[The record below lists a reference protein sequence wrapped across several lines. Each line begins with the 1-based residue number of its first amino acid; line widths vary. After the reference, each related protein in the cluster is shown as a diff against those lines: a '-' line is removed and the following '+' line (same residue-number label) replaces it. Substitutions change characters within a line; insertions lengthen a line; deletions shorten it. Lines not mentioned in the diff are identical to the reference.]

1 MEDVAARGRSGGQR
15 NGPVRR
21 LLRQVRETRAE
32 RRLESYCQVPA
43 VPVVPPLGSRI
54 LDEHASRRIGGG
66 ARGSATSRRNAYL
79 LPGLPCRA
87 PPVAAGFRLTRSV
100 RRRESQS
107 AASPRRVETRVRDD
121 DARAKSS
128 RESGRQ
134 PPRTLAHT
142 RVTRRRVCA
151 ISPPFCFTGNR
162 CIIRTHTHRDTH
174 AHTHHDHTLSTLV
187 EQAPNARGCVARAR
201 RRWASPA
208 R

>member
-1 MEDVAARGRSGGQR
+1 MASRGRRWRTLLLEVGAEGSEMAPCEDFCGR
-15 NGPVRR
+15 YARR
-21 LLRQVRETRAE
+21 E
-32 RRLESYCQVPA
+32 RRGDWRVTARCQRSPSLA
-43 VPVVPPLGSRI
+43 VVPPLGSRI

-142 RVTRRRVCA
+142 RVTRRRVSSA
-151 ISPPFCFTGNR
+151 RFLLHFVSPG
-162 CIIRTHTHRDTH
+162 ID
-174 AHTHHDHTLSTLV
+174 V
-187 EQAPNARGCVARAR
+187 
-201 RRWASPA
+201 
-208 R
+208 